1 MMFKSL
7 ALLLLIFLGG
17 LGGSHYM
24 KKNGQNIL
32 PCFMKERKSYR
43 VKYDHVFILGWTS
56 FLGFDFW

>member
-7 ALLLLIFLGG
+7 ALLLLIFWEV
-17 LGGSHYM
+17 GSHYM